1 MHSLNFAEAIGEAIL
16 EEMERDAS
24 VIVQGED
31 VGRYG
36 GGYYPAL
43 KGLWEKFGCERVRD
57 FPISETAIVGTAVGA
72 AMTGLRPIVDIM
84 FADFMFVCIDEIIN
98 QAAKMRYM
106 SGGVAKVPL
115 VVRGVHGAYSN
126 LASQHSH
133 SPEAVLCQFPGIIVV
148 TPSSARTAKG
158 LLKSSIRSDDPVVF
172 LEHKV
177 LFTLPAED
185 VPADSEFLL
194 PLGKAEIIHQGRDVT
209 IVANSYQT
217 RLALLAAERLA
228 PRGVNAEVIDLLTIT
243 PLDKTTINQSVYK
256 TGRLVCIQ
264 ESPPMCGLAAEVI
277 TCVMESGISLSS
289 APQRVT
295 GKQAPIPFSP
305 ALEPIVLPSVDDIVQ
320 AVTKVMTTK

>member
-1 MHSLNFAEAIGEAIL
+1 MADLTFAQAIGEAIR
-16 EEMERDAS
+16 EEMERDSS

-43 KGLWEKFGCERVRD
+43 KGLWDQFGDERVRD
-57 FPISETAIVGTAVGA
+57 FPISETAILGTAVGA
-72 AMTGLRPIVDIM
+72 ALTGMRPVVDIM
-84 FADFMFVCIDEIIN
+84 FADFMFVAFDQVIN

-115 VVRGVHGAYSN
+115 VIRGVHGAYSN

-133 SPEAVLCQFPGIIVV
+133 SPEAIICQFPGIMVV
-148 TPSSARTAKG
+148 TPSGARTAKG
-158 LLKSSIRSDDPVVF
+158 LLKSAIRCDDPVVF

-177 LFTLPAED
+177 LYTLAAEE
-185 VPADSEFLL
+185 VPSDSDYLI
-194 PLGKAEIIHQGRDVT
+194 PLSQAEIAREGRDVT

-217 RLALLAAERLA
+217 RLALQAADILAG
-228 PRGVNAEVIDLLTIT
+228 RGVSAEVVDLLTIT
-243 PLDKTTINQSVYK
+243 PMDHRTILDSVTKTR
-256 TGRLVCIQ
+256 RLVAVQ
-264 ESPPMCGLAAEVI
+264 EAPPVCGVASEVI
-277 TCVMESGISLSS
+277 TVVMEAGLSLQT

-305 ALEPIVLPSVDDIVQ
+305 ALEPVVIPSVEEIIQ
-320 AVTKVMTTK
+320 AVTNVMR